1 MKIQKSGR
9 ESRLISVYAPYP
21 IDPIT
26 VLTQLIHYV
35 KRTSTVHQPDQDQRN
50 QENRGPICRKI
61 VRSAARGFRGSLD
74 LTIHFYSSKNT
85 ILTATTIND
94 IIQTWKGFVDQRIK
108 IKIIMV

>member
-1 MKIQKSGR
+1 MKIV
-9 ESRLISVYAPYP
+9 RLEGKYP
-21 IDPIT
+21 IEPIT
-26 VLTQLIHYV
+26 VLTQLIHCV

-61 VRSAARGFRGSLD
+61 VRSAARGFRGTLD

-94 IIQTWKGFVDQRIK
+94 IIQTRKGFVDQRIK